1 MLKKLDA
8 FLYGKEIG
16 RFKLHANGTIGFTY
30 DELWTG
36 QDISLSLPP
45 LTRLSKR
52 YRKPNNQ
59 RRFLYRYHLLNL

>member
-36 QDISLSLPP
+36 QDISLSLPRVRP
-45 LTRLSKR
+45 Q
-52 YRKPNNQ
+52 NNA
-59 RRFLYRYHLLNL
+59 RPFLEGLLP

>member
-30 DELWTG
+30 DELWTV

-45 LTRLSKR
+45 TDPAIETISKA
-52 YRKPNNQ
+52 
-59 RRFLYRYHLLNL
+59 

>member
-45 LTRLSKR
+45 PTRGNRNDIENL
-52 YRKPNNQ
+52 
-59 RRFLYRYHLLNL
+59 RFSEDFCTDTIF